1 MSIQPTCRTLRN
13 GLHWIYTASES
24 RKWQL
29 QLQWQLKR
37 AAMQIFN
44 IALLQPV
51 VWTLHFPYP
60 QMNCVILERVCVLCS
75 QVFCLQLKCRA
86 VCCYR
91 MTKLACWPR
100 VRLALSITC
109 VRQRPNSVMI
119 RSSCSMSDRRDCS
132 PSSASATRH
141 EHIASITS
149 SVRKLYAG
157 LTTGQHTHSDNN
169 SKMWQHD
176 AQNTA
181 RRTITLSRG
190 AVSPQRYV
198 NWISTLCHGN
208 RLAQLVEQQ
217 TCNPS
222 WGSTTQWPWAS
233 HSHLCVCVIK
243 HYNSLTATMPWGWN
257 GNNGPGGK

>member
-1 MSIQPTCRTLRN
+1 MDCTESTQPQNPASDNCNCSASWSVQPCRYSILLFCSRLCGHYIFGSADELCNFRAFLCIMFKGVMPTT
-13 GLHWIYTASES
+13 E
-24 RKWQL
+24 
-29 QLQWQLKR
+29 
-37 AAMQIFN
+37 MQGS
-44 IALLQPV
+44 
-51 VWTLHFPYP
+51 H
-60 QMNCVILERVCVLCS
+60 
-75 QVFCLQLKCRA
+75 
-86 VCCYR
+86 CCYQ

-157 LTTGQHTHSDNN
+157 LITGQHTHIDNN
-169 SKMWQHD
+169 SKMWHD

-181 RRTITLSRG
+181 RWTITLSHS

-198 NWISTLCHGN
+198 WILTLCHGN

-222 WGSTTQWPWAS
+222 RGSTTQWPWAS

-243 HYNSLTATMPWGWN
+243 HYNSLTVTMP
-257 GNNGPGGK
+257 